1 MFTTN
6 NYLSGNTSV
15 QGVEMTVGANS
26 DLPGRLAFV
35 AGRLNRRIRAA
46 GGNLSH
52 GLLSA
57 LATVQKMGPIRLAD
71 LAKQEFV
78 SAPSTTRLVAE
89 LERRGL
95 VTRTTDPDDGRAF
108 LIEATAAGEA
118 EVVRARAVR
127 ASMVAT
133 MLESLGPDEFSLLEK
148 ALPVLERA
156 IEGDELPPRR

>member
-1 MFTTN
+1 
-6 NYLSGNTSV
+6 
-15 QGVEMTVGANS
+15 MTEGAQS

-46 GGNLSH
+46 GGSLSH

-108 LIEATAAGEA
+108 LIEATPAGEA
-118 EVVRARAVR
+118 EVLRARSAR
-127 ASMVAT
+127 ARMVAG
-133 MLESLGPDEFSLLEK
+133 MLETLSPDQLTVIEQAVSALEN
-148 ALPVLERA
+148 AVEQ
-156 IEGDELPPRR
+156 EELPPRR